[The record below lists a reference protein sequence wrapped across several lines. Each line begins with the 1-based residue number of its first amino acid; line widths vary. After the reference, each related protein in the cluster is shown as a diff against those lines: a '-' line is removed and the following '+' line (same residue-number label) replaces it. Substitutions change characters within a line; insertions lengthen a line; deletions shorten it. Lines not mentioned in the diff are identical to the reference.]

1 MTVDLRRKNEV
12 RLAASPSLFAIHILF
27 FSADMNVITK
37 KKKILM
43 HIPPLNM
50 FLLLSCKHNYN
61 CNPLEQTSI

>member
-37 KKKILM
+37 KKGNPQAHTSAKHVFIIIL
-43 HIPPLNM
+43 
-50 FLLLSCKHNYN
+50 
-61 CNPLEQTSI
+61 QTQLQL